1 MRVGGY
7 SARERRSGRNIGN
20 SLPCSPFCVP
30 WVSPSHVTA
39 SALGVPKAVSLLIP
53 WVSPNRVTA
62 STMGV
67 PMPCHS

>member
-1 MRVGGY
+1 MQCQGKE
-7 SARERRSGRNIGN
+7 ERQEYWEFPALQPVLCALGVPK
-20 SLPCSPFCVP
+20 PC
-30 WVSPSHVTA
+30 HA